1 MPPPAPRGTALDA
14 RPRPAFSLPSKR
26 RVPVLISA
34 NKIPV
39 LRLTKPQPASLSHYI
54 KSRIVDRQKRQDRK
68 ASLEDQLQLARWEDD
83 WDDILSQKGV
93 RQPKSKQEGTWSREV
108 FLLLKETLKK
118 IEEEGRKNRE
128 MAERMVK
135 IVDREKELA
144 EIERKARRREKNEER
159 RRRKAERDGV
169 DVSNGE
175 KD

>member
-1 MPPPAPRGTALDA
+1 M
-14 RPRPAFSLPSKR
+14 
-26 RVPVLISA
+26 
-34 NKIPV
+34 
-39 LRLTKPQPASLSHYI
+39 
-54 KSRIVDRQKRQDRK
+54 
-68 ASLEDQLQLARWEDD
+68 
-83 WDDILSQKGV
+83 
-93 RQPKSKQEGTWSREV
+93 
-108 FLLLKETLKK
+108 LKETLKK

>member
-1 MPPPAPRGTALDA
+1 M
-14 RPRPAFSLPSKR
+14 
-26 RVPVLISA
+26 
-34 NKIPV
+34 
-39 LRLTKPQPASLSHYI
+39 SHYI

-159 RRRKAERDGV
+159 RRRKAERNGV

-175 KD
+175 KN